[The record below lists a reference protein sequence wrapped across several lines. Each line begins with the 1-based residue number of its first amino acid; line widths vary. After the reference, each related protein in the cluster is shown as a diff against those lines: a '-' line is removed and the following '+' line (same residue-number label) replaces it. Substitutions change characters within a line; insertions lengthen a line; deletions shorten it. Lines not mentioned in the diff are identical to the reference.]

1 MIITLDPTGIRPA
14 DQASRHPASRRPL
27 TGARVGLV
35 SNGLGRTEDLL
46 EEVHRLLGKTA
57 GVGDAFLVR
66 KPQRSTP
73 PRPEDW
79 ERLRSDADA
88 VIAGFGGCGS
98 CSTRSIRDAMELEWE
113 GIPSVALVHEDMLPG
128 VRAMTRLARMPD
140 YRYVVVDRARTSL
153 CDWDDATIESV
164 AQEIADEVAAL
175 LGPWPAGYDAGNA
188 TA

>member
-1 MIITLDPTGIRPA
+1 MIITLDPTGVRTG
-14 DQASRHPASRRPL
+14 DHDSRHTAARRPL
-27 TGARVGLV
+27 AGARVGLV

-46 EEVHRLLGKTA
+46 MEVHRLLRQNA

-79 ERLRSDADA
+79 EKLLSDADVA
-88 VIAGFGGCGS
+88 IAGFGGCGS

-113 GIPSVALVHEDMLPG
+113 GVPSVALVHEDMLPG

-140 YRYVVVDRARTSL
+140 YRYVVVDNNRTSL

-164 AQEIADEVAAL
+164 AKEIADEAAAL
-175 LGPWPAGYDAGNA
+175 LGIDA
-188 TA
+188 

>member
-1 MIITLDPTGIRPA
+1 MIITLDPTGARPG
-14 DQASRHPASRRPL
+14 DQHSRHPAARRPL
-27 TGARVGLV
+27 TGLRVGLV

-46 EEVHRLLGKTA
+46 EEVHRLLRQSA

-79 ERLRSDADA
+79 EKLLSDADVA
-88 VIAGFGGCGS
+88 IAGFGGCGS

-113 GIPSVALVHEDMLPG
+113 GIPSVALVHQDMLPG
-128 VRAMTRLARMPD
+128 VRAMTRLAGMPD
-140 YRYVVVDRARTSL
+140 YRYIVVDRGRTSL
-153 CDWDDATIESV
+153 CDWDDPTIESV
-164 AQEIADEVAAL
+164 AKEIADEVAAL
-175 LGPWPAGYDAGNA
+175 LGSDVPASQA